1 MRTFTAGGGRPQE
14 WFIML
19 RLLLFQYLNTAIAA
33 WMYATADCLVAASET
48 AAHTIRALRSN
59 SAH

>member
-1 MRTFTAGGGRPQE
+1 
-14 WFIML
+14 ML

-48 AAHTIRALRSN
+48 AAHTIRPLRSLVRTN
-59 SAH
+59 